1 MADLGTSRSTP
12 LHPGVDAQSW
22 LGFEQKIQAR
32 RFDALLA
39 SAKDAIANGNAVLAQ
54 HAIDE
59 AREIHPESREVHELE
74 AGVRRLLPAQQGAA
88 MWRRAAG
95 GFMLLAAGVSMF
107 VVVDEMRIL
116 PHALPVVAPPPP
128 RLLRA
133 VPVAG
138 RFERAAMFAEAIE
151 ADEGE
156 SMPEGTPD
164 TGVNPAV
171 IDTPGLR
178 RTAPLAPAVQTPTT
192 RADDGSSSEAMDR
205 MELANR
211 FEPVSQSG
219 PHDRVELARPVLRSD
234 VAQAAPILAAAS
246 PVPAVI
252 NAVHVDRTA
261 EEQVRVA
268 DVLRRYARAY
278 GDLDVS
284 AAREVWPD
292 VDQRALARA
301 FDGLASQPVSFADCQ
316 IDVQGAT
323 ANASCH
329 GQASYIGKVGRGAP
343 RTEPRTWR
351 FKLRRDGETWKIANA
366 EARRT
371 TG

>member
-32 RFDALLA
+32 RFEALLT
-39 SAKDAIANGNAVLAQ
+39 SARDAIASGNAVLAR

-74 AGVRRLLPAQQGAA
+74 AGVRRLRPAEQGAA

-95 GFMLLAAGVSMF
+95 GFMLLAAGVLMF
-107 VVVDEMRIL
+107 VVVDETRIL
-116 PHALPVVAPPPP
+116 PDALPVVAPPPP
-128 RLLRA
+128 QLLRA

-138 RFERAAMFAEAIE
+138 RFERAAMFAEAVE

-156 SMPEGTPD
+156 SMPERTPEME
-164 TGVNPAV
+164 GRPAA
-171 IDTPGLR
+171 IGAPNLR
-178 RTAPLAPAVQTPTT
+178 RTTPSTPAAQTPTT
-192 RADDGSSSEAMDR
+192 RADDGSSDAMDR
-205 MELANR
+205 IELASR

-219 PHDRVELARPVLRSD
+219 PQDRVELARPILRSD

-246 PVPAVI
+246 SVPAVI

-301 FDGLASQPVSFADCQ
+301 FDGLASQTVSFADCQ
-316 IDVQGAT
+316 IDVQGTT

-329 GQASYIGKVGRGAP
+329 GQASYVGKVGRGAP

-351 FKLRRDGETWKIANA
+351 FQLRRDGETWKIANA